1 MQHSIIFHICTSS
14 AWATTKNG
22 KYRCP
27 SLESEGFI
35 HCSTHEQILEVANYL
50 FRGQR
55 DLLLLVID
63 PQKVLPSIRYED
75 AGNGK
80 FYPHIYGP
88 LNVNAVVAV
97 QKFEPST
104 DGSFDL
110 QHLSIATYK
119 KGMRGERIPSVP

>member
-88 LNVNAVVAV
+88 LNVSAVTEILPLAPNPDGIFALLPTSLGKRNSTLGGSINAPR
-97 QKFEPST
+97 Q
-104 DGSFDL
+104 
-110 QHLSIATYK
+110 
-119 KGMRGERIPSVP
+119 